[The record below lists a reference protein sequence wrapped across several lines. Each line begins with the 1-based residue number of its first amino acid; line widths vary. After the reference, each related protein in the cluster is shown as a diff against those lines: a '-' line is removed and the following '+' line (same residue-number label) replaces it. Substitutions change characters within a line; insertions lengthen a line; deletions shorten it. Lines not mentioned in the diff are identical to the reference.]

1 MKLESLRAKK
11 YLFFLFVG
19 LSFFGFSQQQSSSE
33 LIPVTSLLKKASK
46 KYRVVF
52 NYNAQELKDVSSL
65 NQLPKSLFE
74 FKELVS
80 DFAGLEFES
89 FEQQIWIVKKNYSH
103 KIRFL
108 DFENNY
114 ETTVSLD
121 SHNKSTNRF
130 GTIFL
135 EIKDYPTILVFK
147 CQNHPNLTL
156 TITEN
161 SPKEISLTINPNM
174 LSEVVL
180 NNLYVK
186 GVYLD
191 SNKHVVVKHKYTP
204 LLAGQ
209 VQQDAFV
216 SLLNLPQIAT
226 NSESISELNIKGGVN
241 DQNLVLWNGIKIFQ
255 NAHFFGLISAFN
267 DNLIE
272 TMTVIDNATPAQY
285 GNALSGTVKLD
296 FDKNYVKQNTYGIG
310 LNALSGHAFLRQS
323 LTDNSEFSFAIQR
336 SFTDLLQSPTFE
348 SYRKKV
354 FQDTDIELSEN
365 QNVTDNISREDVFFY
380 QDAQFQLKKKVNDKL
395 NLSLH
400 GIWFENDLNYTEKI
414 NDLNN
419 KRSTFNNRNAA
430 LGFNADYFWNES
442 NSLTVT
448 YNFSSHKSVGNND
461 TFTGNLNTAQKNIV
475 DNYFLQAKWSK
486 KRNKTKYS
494 LGADFDGTVVTN
506 RFDNEVTSAFLN
518 LVQIANIYATF
529 ADFSL
534 QSDKWRFYAGLR
546 NVYYQRDRQWR
557 FEPRFNLS
565 YLINSNFELSL
576 RGEVKTQN
584 LKQIIDLDQNFL
596 GIEKRRWLLS
606 GQGDSNLQH
615 SNQIEALLK
624 FNKNKFGGYT
634 SIFLR
639 TINGLSSNDQRF
651 QNENQFNNFQ
661 TGTAQILGAT
671 AHLFYKSE
679 NLSSWISYAYL
690 KEEITTPELTF
701 KGNNDLNYRIT
712 WGNNFSYKQWNLSFS
727 CIFQDGLHYTS
738 VNQTTP
744 VNTQALEQL
753 NTINFNKPN
762 GEKLATYFR
771 LDTSLQY
778 NYKTLNNQKLTV
790 SLGILNL
797 TDNYNVLRKNY
808 RLSRVNPN
816 QVQEIET
823 LGFNFTPN
831 LGISYLF

>member
-1 MKLESLRAKK
+1 MSLLRAKNG
-11 YLFFLFVG
+11 LLLLFVG
-19 LSFFGFSQQQSSSE
+19 FSFFGFSQQQPRSE
-33 LIPVTSLLKKASK
+33 VVSVSLLLKKASK
-46 KYRVVF
+46 KYNVVF
-52 NYNAQELKDVSSL
+52 NYNDQELKDVRSL
-65 NQLPKSLFE
+65 NQLPKSLLE
-74 FKELVS
+74 FQELVK
-80 DFAGLEFES
+80 DYAGLEFES
-89 FEQQIWIVKKNYSH
+89 FDEKIWIVKKNYSH
-103 KIRFL
+103 QIRFL

-114 ETTVSLD
+114 ATTVTLD
-121 SHNKSTNRF
+121 SYNTSTNRF
-130 GTIFL
+130 GAIFIQ
-135 EIKDYPTILVFK
+135 IKKYPTTLVFK
-147 CQNHPNLTL
+147 CQNHPDQTVIINQNSPNEITL
-156 TITEN
+156 TV
-161 SPKEISLTINPNM
+161 NPNM

-191 SNKHVVVKHKYTP
+191 ANKHVVVKHKYTP

-296 FDKNYVKQNTYGIG
+296 FDRNFAKQSTYGIG

-323 LTDNSEFSFAIQR
+323 LTHNSEFSFAMQR
-336 SFTDLLQSPTFE
+336 SFTDVLQSPTFE

-365 QNVTDNISREDVFFY
+365 QNVTDNISRQDVFFY

-430 LGFNADYFWNES
+430 LGFNASYSWNET
-442 NSLTVT
+442 NIVDFT

-461 TFTGNLNTAQKNIV
+461 TFTGNLNTAQKNTV
-475 DNYFLQAKWSK
+475 DNYFLQARWA
-486 KRNKTKYS
+486 KRLNKTKYS
-494 LGADFDGTVVTN
+494 VGADFDGTTVTN

-529 ADFSL
+529 ADFNF

-546 NVYYQRDRQWR
+546 NVFYQRDSKWR
-557 FEPRFNLS
+557 LEPRFNLS
-565 YLINSNFELSL
+565 YLINSDFELAL

-606 GQGDSNLQH
+606 GQGDSNLQQ
-615 SNQIEALLK
+615 SNQIETLLK
-624 FNKNKFGGYT
+624 FTKNKFGGYT

-651 QNENQFNNFQ
+651 QNENQFTNFQ
-661 TGTAQILGAT
+661 NGTANILGAT

-679 NLSSWISYAYL
+679 NLSSWISYAYI
-690 KEEITTPELTF
+690 KEEIKTPDQTF
-701 KGNNDLNYRIT
+701 RGNNDLRYRIT
-712 WGNNFSYKQWNLSFS
+712 WGNNIIYKQWNFSFS
-727 CIFQDGLHYTS
+727 CIFHDGLHYTS
-738 VNQTTP
+738 VNQITP
-744 VNTQALEQL
+744 VNTQPLEQL

-762 GEKLATYFR
+762 NEKLPAYFR

-778 NYKTLNNQKLTV
+778 NYKTLKNQKLTF

-797 TDNYNVLRKNY
+797 TNNHNVLRKNY
-808 RLSRVNPN
+808 RLSRVDPN

-831 LGISYLF
+831 IGISYLF